1 MFTSASSFCLG
12 LALCVVST
20 SACSSASDERSP
32 GAAGNAAGAAGSAPA
47 IAGGAGMPSAGAAGA
62 AGVETSGSG
71 GIGGAAA
78 GSAGASAGPGGVGGS
93 AGTGGAP
100 DPNGGAPGGPSS
112 TRHVARA
119 AGSVTGTAQGYWEY
133 LPPHYGNG
141 ARYPLLV
148 FWHGIGEN
156 GNGSAA
162 QLQSVTANGPPRLV
176 KDNQWPETRPFVLL
190 SPQHPKGDN
199 GPDQVPEDCP
209 KSTEIDAFIRFGVE
223 HYDVDPKQV
232 YLTGLSCGAIGSW
245 NYLADHLVEVVSAAV
260 LVSGDGRA
268 AFAKAGC
275 ALGEVPLWA
284 LHGDQDPIVDAKG
297 STETL
302 AKIQA
307 CAPAP
312 EDAKLTVYPGVTHDA
327 WTRTYDLTAGN
338 DVYAWLL
345 SHRKR

>member
-1 MFTSASSFCLG
+1 MFASAASSYGFG
-12 LALCVVST
+12 IALCVVSM
-20 SACSSASDERSP
+20 SACSGASDEPSVSP
-32 GAAGNAAGAAGSAPA
+32 GTS
-47 IAGGAGMPSAGAAGA
+47 GAAGA
-62 AGVETSGSG
+62 AGTPIAVGGAGSSSVGGAGSAGAATSGGS
-71 GIGGAAA
+71 GGAAA
-78 GSAGASAGPGGVGGS
+78 GSGGTLGGAGGTSGGS
-93 AGTGGAP
+93 GGTGAP

-112 TRHVARA
+112 SRHVARA
-119 AGSVTGTAQGYWEY
+119 AGRVAGTTQGYWEY

-156 GNGSAA
+156 GDGGAG
-162 QLQSVTANGPPRLV
+162 QLQNVTANGPPRLV

-190 SPQHPKGDN
+190 SPQHLKGDN

-209 KSTEIDAFIRFGVE
+209 KSNEIDSFIRFGVE
-223 HYDVDPKQV
+223 HYDVDPKRV

-245 NYLADHLVEVVSAAV
+245 NYLADHLDDVVSAAV

-268 AFAKAGC
+268 AFTKAGC
-275 ALGEVPLWA
+275 ALARVPLWA

-307 CAPAP
+307 CLPAP
-312 EDAKLTVYPGVTHDA
+312 EDAKLTVYPGVAHDA

-345 SHRKR
+345 THRKP